1 LIESLRIV
9 RAVPVRGR
17 LFCLWSRAVVELS
30 GVRIETIPRVSV
42 PDIHELDRNDYM
54 KLFEKEDFSQIRLS
68 AKIIL

>member
-1 LIESLRIV
+1 M
-9 RAVPVRGR
+9 RGR

-30 GVRIETIPRVSV
+30 EGIETIPRVSV